1 MRSIRTLSIGIL
13 TAALCAGLALSARS
27 TRADTWD
34 RKTYVTF
41 NVPVEIPGQV
51 LPPGTYVF
59 SLVRLPDTRNV
70 VEIQNEDQSFTF
82 ATLQTVNTW
91 RSRPTNHTRFLLDEA
106 SGDQPQALRTWYYP
120 GDTRG
125 LDFIYSDTDYVVPPA
140 SYESEGG
147 R

>member
-1 MRSIRTLSIGIL
+1 MGAFRKIQIGL
-13 TAALCAGLALSARS
+13 CAAALFAALGPCVSHA
-27 TRADTWD
+27 RADNWD
-34 RKTYVTF
+34 RKTVVNF
-41 NVPVEIPGQV
+41 SEPVEIPGQV

-82 ATLQTVNTW
+82 ATLMTVNTW
-91 RSRPTNHTRFLLDEA
+91 RSHPTNHTHFLFDEA

-125 LDFIYSDTDYVVPPA
+125 LDFIYSEYDYVVPPA
-140 SYESEGG
+140 NYESEGG